1 MSMTET
7 IKLYDRDAYATEFEA
22 DIISCEPN
30 KADDKRFDII
40 LNQTLFFPEEGGQ
53 SPDMGIL
60 GGYRVVDVQIK
71 NGVITHTVDI
81 SAGDCCI
88 MGKEEV
94 QTEKKADGKIIGME
108 CASEKA
114 ELAAGVHVQGKID
127 WQHRFYNMQQHS
139 GEHIFSGIVHR
150 RFGFEN
156 VGFHLSDSVVTMDF
170 SGVIS
175 PEDIAEVEHEV
186 NVAISKNIPIEV
198 TYPSRDELAQ
208 LEYRSKIEI
217 EGQVRIVT
225 VPGYDV
231 CACCAP
237 HVKRTG
243 EIGMLK
249 VMNYQNYK
257 GGVRISIL
265 CGFRHSPHD
274 RKLQNITHF
283 RHKRSCLLLSVIPHH
298 IHTIDSPHTASPP

>member
-1 MSMTET
+1 MGMTET

-139 GEHIFSGIVHR
+139 GEHIFSGIVHS

-156 VGFHLSDSVVTMDF
+156 VGFHLSDSIVTMDF

-217 EGQVRIVT
+217 E
-225 VPGYDV
+225 
-231 CACCAP
+231 
-237 HVKRTG
+237 
-243 EIGMLK
+243 
-249 VMNYQNYK
+249 
-257 GGVRISIL
+257 
-265 CGFRHSPHD
+265 D
-274 RKLQNITHF
+274 R
-283 RHKRSCLLLSVIPHH
+283 SE
-298 IHTIDSPHTASPP
+298 